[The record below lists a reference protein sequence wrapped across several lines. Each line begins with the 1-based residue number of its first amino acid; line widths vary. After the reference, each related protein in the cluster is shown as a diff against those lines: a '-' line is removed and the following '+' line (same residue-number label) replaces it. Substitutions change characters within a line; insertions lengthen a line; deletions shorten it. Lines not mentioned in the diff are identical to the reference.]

1 MNLSSFAQVKQSQL
15 CCRTGEGEAGAWVT
29 NLCLWAL
36 NPALA
41 FREVTAAARCV
52 VLTSGTLAP
61 MESFASEVRPLL
73 PLDLFSTCSRMAVTH
88 LYMSNCTLDLE
99 HELGEGAAANYV

>member
-1 MNLSSFAQVKQSQL
+1 M
-15 CCRTGEGEAGAWVT
+15 T

-73 PLDLFSTCSRMAVTH
+73 PVDLFSTCSSMDSTH
-88 LYMSNCTLDLE
+88 LCMSSCTLDLG
-99 HELGEGAAANYV
+99 HELGRGAAANYV

>member
-1 MNLSSFAQVKQSQL
+1 M

-41 FREVTAAARCV
+41 FREVTAAARCM

-73 PLDLFSTCSRMAVTH
+73 PVDLFSACSRMDDTH
-88 LYMSNCTLDLE
+88 LYMSS
-99 HELGEGAAANYV
+99 